1 MARISGP
8 DRLHLVSTAVMLVTN
23 HSTLF
28 FFSTFSVAMMS
39 YAFYQRFFSPLSK
52 IPGPFW
58 ASISPLWKL
67 RVFRRGDFH
76 LAILKLHEEYGVT
89 VRIAPNEV
97 IIADGSAIRQIYGTV
112 EGREFL
118 KVCAQGPKPYQKF

>member
-8 DRLHLVSTAVMLVTN
+8 DELNLVSTAAMIIAN
-23 HSTLF
+23 HPTLF
-28 FFSTFSVAMMS
+28 LFSTFSVVITS
-39 YAFYQRFFSPLSK
+39 YAFYQRSFSPLSK

-58 ASISPLWKL
+58 ASMSPLWKL

-76 LAILKLHEEYGVT
+76 LIILKLHEEYGVT

-97 IIADGSAIRQIYGTV
+97 IIADGSAIRQIYSTV

-118 KVCAQGPKPYQKF
+118 KVSAQV